1 MAYGMTSQELAKVGN
16 NVNKQGGT
24 VDEGSIKAA
33 MDQELEEDRK
43 KQVGK
48 FKKRKESAR
57 SKDAQQKAELKSN
70 LVKAVVKSGVK
81 VAGAAAEANA
91 DTTKSERISARA
103 DKAGERGNLVREA
116 KLRDRAAKVKGKEE
130 MRAARQATKRNQK
143 LAAGKARAASPKQQR
158 ALDEYNLK
166 KAYGSDTKRS
176 AYKPGGAMTQRKSPG
191 GLNLTFGQAQ
201 DGGIMSSPG
210 GAGKKKSAF
219 DDLIDMERKRGK

>member
-1 MAYGMTSQELAKVGN
+1 MSPQELAKVGKD
-16 NVNKQGGT
+16 VNKQGQG
-24 VDEGSIKAA
+24 VDEQSIQAA
-33 MDQELEEDRK
+33 MDRELTEDRK

-48 FKKRKESAR
+48 FKARKDAAR

-70 LVKAVVKSGVK
+70 LVKAVVKSGIK

-116 KLRDRAAKVKGKEE
+116 KLRDRAANVKGKEE
-130 MRAARQATKRNQK
+130 LRAARQSTKRNQN
-143 LAAGKARAASPKQQR
+143 LAAGKARAASPEQQKK
-158 ALDEYNLK
+158 LDKYNLK

-191 GLNLTFGQAQ
+191 GLNLTFRQAQ

-210 GAGKKKSAF
+210 GAGKPKSAM
-219 DDLIDMERKRGK
+219 DDLIEAQRRYDQGKR